1 MIMKGG
7 CAALLMILA
16 MASIAYDAQAQT
28 GTSYDQALIA
38 PATQAT
44 TPTQTGLPWM
54 LRGRGPIG
62 GLAGIDL
69 PDGLRYLP
77 ALPSERFLQMMGN
90 PPISGLRVVAPH
102 DLSWF
107 IVYSYHPEG
116 HVSDGDDLDSGELMT
131 ALLAQ
136 EKVVNERR
144 VATGMGEIHITG
156 WDFEPQYDRHSNTL
170 QWGLEI
176 RDGSGRKIINR
187 TVRIL
192 GREGYVAGTL
202 VVPGDAAI
210 FALRSFEDA
219 NRAVTF
225 DHGSTYQEFR
235 QGDRIAEYGL
245 AALVTGGVA
254 AAAIKTGAARSIFS
268 VVLGGIEG
276 VAAMLVAAGST
287 LIGALAAF
295 VARLTGGRSRG

>member
-1 MIMKGG
+1 MMGTRITAITIMV
-7 CAALLMILA
+7 APL
-16 MASIAYDAQAQT
+16 IAGVAQAQIRPEISVSAQT
-28 GTSYDQALIA
+28 AAQGTSQAA
-38 PATQAT
+38 
-44 TPTQTGLPWM
+44 LPWM
-54 LRGRGPIG
+54 TSGRGPIG

-69 PDGLRYLP
+69 PNGLRYLP

-90 PPISGLRVVAPH
+90 PPISGLRVVAPN

-116 HVSDGDDLDSGELMT
+116 HVTDGDELDSRELMT

-136 EKVVNERR
+136 EKVINERR
-144 VATGMGEIHITG
+144 VSTGLGEIHIAG

-176 RDGSGRKIINR
+176 RDASGRKIINR

-210 FALRSFEDA
+210 FALRSFEEA
-219 NRAVTF
+219 NRAVSF
-225 DHGSTYQEFR
+225 DQGSTYQEFR

-245 AALVTGGVA
+245 AALVTGGVT
-254 AAAIKTGAARSIFS
+254 AAAIKSGAARSVFS

-276 VAAMLVAAGST
+276 IAAMLVAAGST

-295 VARLTGGRSRG
+295 AARMTGGRVRE